1 VSWFGCKKNIFGGII
16 MLEKITEILR
26 DYKNDADL
34 EVTEQSTFAELELD
48 SLDTVELVMNLE
60 EEFSVTIELSDN
72 IQSVGDLIG
81 IIESAKKEH

>member
-1 VSWFGCKKNIFGGII
+1 MLHTGLGIKQKYLEEKT

-26 DYKNDADL
+26 DYKGEPDL

-60 EEFSVTIELSDN
+60 EEFSVTIEMSEN
-72 IQSVGDLIG
+72 IQTVGDLIKV
-81 IIESAKKEH
+81 IESAQ